1 MQKNAALLGAVAIVA
16 GTIFGAGA
24 FGLPYALAQSG
35 PAVGLFWFAVIGGAV
50 LCLHLMYGSLQ
61 SDGNVRGRLISLVSG
76 YFGTRFRF
84 IPMVSTIVGAGGA
97 LLAYI
102 IVGGYFLDI
111 LFDGLGGLDTRGWSL
126 IFGGIFFCLIFVG
139 LRSAAR
145 LETIGTLVLFFGV
158 WALAAFLFHGGSVF
172 ALPQGSLVGAF
183 VPYGIILFSLYGANA
198 IPEAIE
204 YLEGDKKKLVPAVVI
219 GTLVPLVTYIAF
231 AFSVLM
237 VVGSHIQT
245 EAISSLTPFVPRE
258 IVMAGAFIGFLAIA
272 TSFVVVGA
280 YLADT
285 LHYDMRINARVARI
299 CAGGI
304 PIILFMSGIR
314 DFALVTG
321 TIGSILGGIDGILIS
336 LMFMRQRR
344 LTGRHQLIAFP
355 ALIPALVVAIFSVG
369 IVGEIVMLIA
379 QHIWE

>member
-35 PAVGLFWFAVIGGAV
+35 PVVGLFWFAVIGSAV

-61 SDGNVRGRLISLVSG
+61 SAGNVHGRLISLVSE
-76 YFGTRFRF
+76 YFGPRFRC
-84 IPMVSTIVGAGGA
+84 IPMVSTTVGAGGA

-102 IVGGYFLDI
+102 IVGGYFLNI
-111 LFDGLGGLDTRGWSL
+111 LFEEIGGFDTKQWSFV
-126 IFGGIFFCLIFVG
+126 FGGIFFCLIFIG

-145 LETIGTLVLFFGV
+145 FETIATLLLFLGV
-158 WALAAFLFHGGSVF
+158 WALATFLFRDGNAL
-172 ALPQGSLVGAF
+172 ALPKGSLVGAF
-183 VPYGIILFSLYGANA
+183 VPYGIILFSLYGANS

-204 YLEGDKKKLVPAVVI
+204 YLEGDKKKLIPAIVI
-219 GTLVPLVTYIAF
+219 GTVVPLVTYIAF

-237 VVGSHIQT
+237 VVGSSVQT
-245 EAISSLTPFVPRE
+245 EAISSLVSFVPHE
-258 IVMAGAFIGFLAIA
+258 IVMAGAFVGFLAIA

-285 LHYDMRINARVARI
+285 LHYDMRINARIARI

-314 DFALVTG
+314 DFTLVTG
-321 TIGSILGGIDGILIS
+321 VIGSILGGIDGILIS

-344 LTGRHQLIAFP
+344 LAGRHQLISFP
-355 ALIPALVVAIFSVG
+355 AFIPALVVAIFAVG
-369 IVGEIVMLIA
+369 IVGEVVMFIA
-379 QHIWE
+379 QRI